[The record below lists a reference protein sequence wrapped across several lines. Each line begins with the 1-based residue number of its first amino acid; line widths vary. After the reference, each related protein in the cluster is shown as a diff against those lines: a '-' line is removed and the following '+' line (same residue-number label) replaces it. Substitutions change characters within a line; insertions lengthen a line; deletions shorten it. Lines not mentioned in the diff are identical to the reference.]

1 MDYQVSW
8 SPEALED
15 VDAIAT
21 YIARDSSFYAAA
33 VVQTIL
39 DAART
44 LEKFPFRGRVV
55 PEIALDAIRERYV
68 YSYRLIYRIRDN
80 KVTIAAVIHG
90 KRMLNP
96 VVGRITKS

>member
-21 YIARDSSFYAAA
+21 YIARDSTFYAAA
-33 VVQTIL
+33 VVQAIL

-55 PEIALDAIRERYV
+55 PEIAQDAIRERFV
-68 YSYRLIYRIRDN
+68 YSYRLIYRIQDD

-96 VVGRITKS
+96 IADRMTRC

>member
-1 MDYQVSW
+1 MDYQVEW

-21 YIARDSSFYAAA
+21 YIARDSAFYAAA
-33 VVQTIL
+33 VVQAIL

-44 LEKFPFRGRVV
+44 LERFPIRGRVV
-55 PEIALDAIRERYV
+55 PEIAQDTIRERFV
-68 YSYRLIYRIRDN
+68 YSYRLIYRVREDG
-80 KVTIAAVIHG
+80 VTIAAVIHG

-96 VVGRITKS
+96 VVDRIVKR

>member
-33 VVQTIL
+33 VVQAIL

-55 PEIALDAIRERYV
+55 PEIALDAIRERFV
-68 YSYRLIYRIRDN
+68 YSYRLIYRVQNDS
-80 KVTIAAVIHG
+80 VTIAAVIHG

-96 VVGRITKS
+96 ITDRMTRC